1 MASTPLDL
9 GPALTITC
17 SALLSSLHSSSSALR
32 FTYFIYSQFILIS
45 YISAPHEPNAAAV
58 QPPATDPI
66 AATAP
71 PLATAVSTSPP
82 SPADQPHATA
92 ATATAVATLAVAT
105 ATGPG

>member
-58 QPPATDPI
+58 QPPATDPT

-71 PLATAVSTSPP
+71 PLATAVPTSPSADKP
-82 SPADQPHATA
+82 SPAA
-92 ATATAVATLAVAT
+92 AAAAVATLAVA
-105 ATGPG
+105 AAPSPS

>member
-1 MASTPLDL
+1 MASTPLVL
-9 GPALTITC
+9 EPALTITC

-71 PLATAVSTSPP
+71 PLATAVPTSPSADKP
-82 SPADQPHATA
+82 SPAA
-92 ATATAVATLAVAT
+92 AAAVATLAVA
-105 ATGPG
+105 AAPSPS

>member
-17 SALLSSLHSSSSALR
+17 SALLSSLHNSSSALR

-71 PLATAVSTSPP
+71 PLATAIPTSPSADKP
-82 SPADQPHATA
+82 SPAA
-92 ATATAVATLAVAT
+92 AAVATLAVA
-105 ATGPG
+105 AAPSPS